1 MRMLLCKIFTT
12 LALITLLPPVMLV
25 VIVSKIAEVIFQFAY
40 TVRDLWAMKEEEE
53 TIELL

>member
-25 VIVSKIAEVIFQFAY
+25 VIVSKIAEVISQFVY
-40 TVRDLWAMKEEEE
+40 TVKELWAIKEEEG
-53 TIELL
+53 II